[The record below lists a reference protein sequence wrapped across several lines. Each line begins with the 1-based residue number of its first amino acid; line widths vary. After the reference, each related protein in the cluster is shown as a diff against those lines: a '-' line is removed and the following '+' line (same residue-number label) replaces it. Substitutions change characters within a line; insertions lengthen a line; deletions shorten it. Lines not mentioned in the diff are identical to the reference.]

1 MNFISCNF
9 NQKRGKVYG
18 VFIIGYGALSRIV
31 TMENFWIRHQWKP
44 PYSRI
49 HGLIGKMSH
58 RLASGC
64 GYSKPCSYSINHVFL
79 MLDKHI
85 RVVIQPLA
93 FLCHNRGW
101 VGTEG
106 VPGSVPASGWLSNN
120 VIYPLGTPTA
130 CRLLNPNVSSTEY
143 LWPKEN
149 VREGKSKWKKA
160 GGLNG
165 LGESSSLWKCHQN
178 IWPCQPSAGGL
189 PRALEE
195 EWPGWDPELVLH
207 GMCLFL
213 EGSFHPKL
221 CKDDQEW
228 LSYALKWT
236 YFGVRPY

>member
-18 VFIIGYGALSRIV
+18 MFIIGYGALSRIV
-31 TMENFWIRHQWKP
+31 TMENFWIRRQWKP

-85 RVVIQPLA
+85 CIVIQPLA

-106 VPGSVPASGWLSNN
+106 VPGSVPASGWLSNH
-120 VIYPLGTPTA
+120 VIYPLGIPTRMPSIKPK
-130 CRLLNPNVSSTEY
+130 CILNWVPLTQGECERGEV
-143 LWPKEN
+143 K
-149 VREGKSKWKKA
+149 VKKIRWS
-160 GGLNG
+160 
-165 LGESSSLWKCHQN
+165 ER
-178 IWPCQPSAGGL
+178 I
-189 PRALEE
+189 
-195 EWPGWDPELVLH
+195 GWIII
-207 GMCLFL
+207 
-213 EGSFHPKL
+213 
-221 CKDDQEW
+221 
-228 LSYALKWT
+228 ALKMSPKYMTMSALCW
-236 YFGVRPY
+236 RPS